1 MDSTNR
7 RQTTNLLESIKAH
20 CLPRAQETPELK
32 FKMIVAGMPN
42 VGKSTI
48 INRLRAIGTSIGGKA
63 VRTGGLP
70 GITRAVSEFV
80 RISPF
85 PNIYMLD
92 TPGVLMP
99 KIVDP
104 EIGLKIGLCGGMID
118 RVVGEYVLAEY
129 LLHIL
134 NSSGN
139 PRVQK
144 LYQKYFGLEEP
155 VQRLDQLLPHVAKKT
170 GQMQS
175 GTMNLTNTIAVLL
188 RLYRTGELG
197 RVTLDKIPT

>member
-1 MDSTNR
+1 
-7 RQTTNLLESIKAH
+7 
-20 CLPRAQETPELK
+20 
-32 FKMIVAGMPN
+32 MIVAGMPN

-48 INRLRAIGTSIGGKA
+48 INRLRAIGTSVGGKA

-104 EIGLKIGLCGGMID
+104 EIGLKIGLTGGMID

-129 LLHIL
+129 LLHVL
-134 NSSGN
+134 NSSPGH
-139 PRVQK
+139 QK
-144 LYQKYFGLEEP
+144 RYQEYFVLEEP
-155 VQRLDQLLPHVAKKT
+155 VQRLEQLLPLVAQKT
-170 GQMQS
+170 GQMKS
-175 GTMNLTNTIAVLL
+175 DTMNLTNTISVLL
-188 RLYRTGELG
+188 KLFRRGELG
-197 RVTLDKIPT
+197 RATLDQIPS